1 MIVCLYVYVYIYV
14 FLDIMSMSIDQIRL
28 DHRLDRET
36 DDSPDPITIQQT
48 IANLY
53 IDDSSD

>member
-1 MIVCLYVYVYIYV
+1 MFICLCVYIYV